1 MSNFR
6 SVSCFSVGLIFRPEK
21 DRDGP
26 REDEKGS
33 FFANWTTM
41 RHANLI
47 NGETKPKK
55 KVEFQP
61 RS

>member
-1 MSNFR
+1 
-6 SVSCFSVGLIFRPEK
+6 VEE
-21 DRDGP
+21 

-47 NGETKPKK
+47 NGEAKQKK
-55 KVEFQP
+55 QSWISSRKLISQKQ
-61 RS
+61 S